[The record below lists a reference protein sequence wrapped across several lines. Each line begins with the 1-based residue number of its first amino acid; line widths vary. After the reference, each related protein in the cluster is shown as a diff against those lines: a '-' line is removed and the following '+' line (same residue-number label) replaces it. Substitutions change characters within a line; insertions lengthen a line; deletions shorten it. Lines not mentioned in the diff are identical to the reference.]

1 VDRGAWRA
9 KFGVTKSWT
18 QLRIKHIQHTKKK
31 VLMKTPNFLSFGF
44 NGVQSIQ
51 DLNIYD
57 IFKETFT
64 DFHQLEVQITKERKE
79 NMGS

>member
-1 VDRGAWRA
+1 
-9 KFGVTKSWT
+9 
-18 QLRIKHIQHTKKK
+18 
-31 VLMKTPNFLSFGF
+31 MKTPNFLSFGF